1 MSHPY
6 QQILDRVHE
15 LLQSLP
21 PAVTLVAAV
30 KERTPQEVDA
40 AIEAGIQHIGH
51 NYVQEAEE
59 MHPHMQQKAVWHM
72 IGHLQRNKVNKALDL
87 FDLVETVD
95 SLRLAET
102 LDRRCAELGKMLP
115 ILIEVN
121 SGREINKTGVLPED
135 VDALIEK
142 IAPLKHV
149 QVQGLMTMGPRY
161 GEPEESRPYF
171 QATRQA
177 FERLQQQ
184 KIPNVSM
191 QYLSMGMSNSYGIA
205 LQEGAN
211 VVRIGT
217 RLFGERL
224 SCQL

>member
-6 QQILDRVHE
+6 QHILDQVHE

-21 PAVTLVAAV
+21 PSVTLVAAV

-51 NYVQEAEE
+51 NYVQEAEI
-59 MHPHMQQKAVWHM
+59 MFPHVQRKAVWHM

-95 SLRLAET
+95 SVRLAET
-102 LDRRCAELGKMLP
+102 LDRRCAELGKVLP
-115 ILIEVN
+115 VLIEIN
-121 SGREINKTGVLPED
+121 SGHEPNKTGVLPED
-135 VDALIEK
+135 VDALVEQ
-142 IAPLKHV
+142 IAPLKHI

-161 GEPEESRPYF
+161 GEPEDSRPYF
-171 QATRQA
+171 QATRRV
-177 FERLQQQ
+177 FERLKQQNM
-184 KIPNVSM
+184 PNVSM
-191 QYLSMGMSNSYGIA
+191 QYLSMGMSNSYLVA

-217 RLFGERL
+217 RLFGERS
-224 SCQL
+224 SCKL

>member
-6 QQILDRVHE
+6 QHILDQVHE

-40 AIEAGIQHIGH
+40 AIEAGIQHVGH
-51 NYVQEAEE
+51 NYVQEAEV
-59 MHPHMQQKAVWHM
+59 MFPYVQRKAVWHM

-87 FDLVETVD
+87 FNLVETID

-102 LDRRCAELGKMLP
+102 LDRRCSELGKVLP
-115 ILIEVN
+115 VLIEIN
-121 SGREINKTGVLPED
+121 SGREPNKTGVLPED
-135 VDALIEK
+135 VDALVEQ
-142 IAPLKHV
+142 IAPLKNI
-149 QVQGLMTMGPRY
+149 QIQGLMTMGPRY
-161 GEPEESRPYF
+161 GEPEDSRPYF
-171 QATRQA
+171 QATRRV
-177 FERLQQQ
+177 FERLKQQS
-184 KIPNVSM
+184 ISNVSM
-191 QYLSMGMSNSYGIA
+191 QYLSMGMSNSFLVA

-217 RLFGERL
+217 RLFGERS
-224 SCQL
+224 SCKL